1 MWNYD
6 AWHCGFLSSN
16 ARRILGQASFQSVN
30 CPADGVPRSFDRWS
44 RAVSR
49 TPKNEFPLVLIV
61 CFLRIERQIP
71 TGTFSFKCGFS
82 IAMVWSFRCSSA
94 DGWKLPQLLNLF
106 SLALATARALSG
118 ISWVYPPQAILQ
130 QSPPGWLKNM
140 FWPADSYRPSF
151 ATVDPIDTLICNLS
165 FFHLVINSLVGLGPC
180 GFWNCSIHLCNAL
193 ILRCFSD

>member
-1 MWNYD
+1 MWLLVSYSQENPW
-6 AWHCGFLSSN
+6 AGIVPECELPCWWCPKIFWSLIKSSLKN
-16 ARRILGQASFQSVN
+16 SEEWISFSVN
-30 CPADGVPRSFDRWS
+30 C
-44 RAVSR
+44 
-49 TPKNEFPLVLIV
+49 L
-61 CFLRIERQIP
+61 FLENWILQIP
-71 TGTFSFKCGFS
+71 TGTWLFKCCCS
-82 IAMVWSFRCSSA
+82 ITMVWSFRCSSA

-140 FWPADSYRPSF
+140 FWPVDSYRPSF
-151 ATVDPIDTLICNLS
+151 VTVDPIDKSSCNIS